1 MRSAESA
8 VGERPKSVVSRAVDI
23 ASREIEEVEAHK
35 RDVPLA
41 RRKKTETE
49 FGRCRNAKRFTHVAV
64 VVPRRLPARVAA
76 PASLKLGLK
85 TRVRN

>member
-23 ASREIEEVEAHK
+23 ASREIEQVEAHK

-41 RRKKTETE
+41 RRKQIADKAMKGVED
-49 FGRCRNAKRFTHVAV
+49 
-64 VVPRRLPARVAA
+64 LY
-76 PASLKLGLK
+76 
-85 TRVRN
+85 

>member
-23 ASREIEEVEAHK
+23 ASREIEQVEAHK

-41 RRKKTETE
+41 RRKKI
-49 FGRCRNAKRFTHVAV
+49 A
-64 VVPRRLPARVAA
+64 
-76 PASLKLGLK
+76 
-85 TRVRN
+85 

>member
-35 RDVPLA
+35 RDVP
-41 RRKKTETE
+41 RGDRKRTIA
-49 FGRCRNAKRFTHVAV
+49 G
-64 VVPRRLPARVAA
+64 
-76 PASLKLGLK
+76 
-85 TRVRN
+85 

>member
-49 FGRCRNAKRFTHVAV
+49 FERYRMQSDSPTSPSSSRV
-64 VVPRRLPARVAA
+64 VSQRVAA
-76 PASLKLGLK
+76 RTRLPE